1 MSKNQCPYCD
11 HDNPAESKFCNACG
25 AVLHLAPCPKCGAV
39 NDKGAAQCYRC
50 HHVLSFGGVAA
61 LSAPPA
67 APETAQIVAPASV
80 VVDASARYAK
90 KEPKAA
96 IDVVATEP
104 APSHRPPVIA
114 IAIVLVAFAVASYYA
129 WRQRGTITKPEPA
142 AAVTAAPA
150 DNAGG
155 GAINKVPGAV
165 TTTAP
170 PGAQSAGPE
179 KGNPPAEKT
188 AAAIESARAAV
199 PPTAPALAASTT
211 PTPPASAEDAP
222 RSSRR
227 RPSPPVAEKQA
238 PPPGP
243 CTEAIAALGLCT
255 PESTQGRP

>member
-67 APETAQIVAPASV
+67 APEPAQIVAPATV
-80 VVDASARYAK
+80 VVDAAARYAK
-90 KEPKAA
+90 KDPKAA

-104 APSHRPPVIA
+104 ASSHRPPAIA
-114 IAIVLVAFAVASYYA
+114 IAIVLIAFAVASYYA
-129 WRQRGTITKPEPA
+129 WRQRATITKPEPVVA
-142 AAVTAAPA
+142 TPA

-165 TTTAP
+165 TTAAP
-170 PGAQSAGPE
+170 PRVQSAAE
-179 KGNPPAEKT
+179 RSNPSAEKA

-222 RSSRR
+222 RLARR
-227 RPSPPVAEKQA
+227 RPSPPVAEKQV
-238 PPPGP
+238 PSPGP

-255 PESTQGRP
+255 LESTQGRQ